1 VTTLPAPLRPQLG
14 PHSTLRLLVIE
25 DSRSDSDL
33 VLALLEDELPQAH
46 VDVAVDLHEAL
57 RLLGKSKYDAT
68 LADLSLPDA
77 DGLAVVRAVRTNHP
91 ETALLVLTGRADGEL
106 DLWALAEGAQDYL
119 IKGRD
124 DGPRLA
130 TALLHALQ
138 RQRAEREAHGY
149 LQLARGLLDALESPT
164 CAVGADSVIVAVNK
178 SWNEFMTSS
187 GGDADECGEGSN
199 YLAACHR
206 VGPNA
211 GNTGDAGEVA
221 AGLAEVLAGR
231 LDRFQFEYPSHSPE
245 EDRWYS
251 ARITP
256 AEIDGT
262 SGAVINHVDVSAM
275 HRAQQVLSHQT
286 MHDDLTG
293 LPNRLLLSDRL
304 DQALADSVRRGRDVG
319 VVFLDL
325 DHFKL
330 VNDSLGHNAGDELLI
345 QVTGRLQH
353 QIRATDTLCR
363 YSGDE
368 YVIVWRDLNSP
379 AEAIM
384 LGERL
389 TECFVEPFMLGGTP
403 VDITASIG
411 ITVGRSPKTSE
422 TLLQSADMAM
432 YDAKRHGRGNVCIF
446 TDELR
451 ERMQKQM
458 VTELELRGALQRS
471 ELVLHYQPVMDL
483 TTGLPVAVEALVRWQ
498 HPQRGL
504 LSPAEFIPVAESSG
518 LILPLDRWVLE
529 QACHDAASFT
539 CLAEGLLLAV
549 NMSAR
554 QLTQPDVPQ
563 HVKDV
568 LDRTELDAHRLI
580 LEITESTL
588 MEDEHAAATALRE
601 LSRLGVRIA
610 IDDFGTG
617 FSSLLYLRRYPIS
630 TIKLDRAFVSDICSN
645 QDDEAISRSVI
656 SLARSVQATCIAEG
670 VETPQQYAAL
680 REMGCQQA
688 QGFLWSP
695 AVSIDS
701 LRDTLLACVAVP
713 TPPPTIK
720 APPAVEHPV
729 EARVAA
735 RIQELHT
742 AGASL
747 HTIAA
752 SLNLEGTADP
762 HGVPWTATSI
772 ARNWSP

>member
-1 VTTLPAPLRPQLG
+1 MTTLPAPLRPQLG

-178 SWNEFMTSS
+178 SWNEFMTSN

-221 AGLAEVLAGR
+221 TGLAEVLAGR

-286 MHDDLTG
+286 
-293 LPNRLLLSDRL
+293 
-304 DQALADSVRRGRDVG
+304 
-319 VVFLDL
+319 
-325 DHFKL
+325 
-330 VNDSLGHNAGDELLI
+330 
-345 QVTGRLQH
+345 
-353 QIRATDTLCR
+353 
-363 YSGDE
+363 
-368 YVIVWRDLNSP
+368 
-379 AEAIM
+379 
-384 LGERL
+384 
-389 TECFVEPFMLGGTP
+389 
-403 VDITASIG
+403 
-411 ITVGRSPKTSE
+411 
-422 TLLQSADMAM
+422 
-432 YDAKRHGRGNVCIF
+432 
-446 TDELR
+446 
-451 ERMQKQM
+451 
-458 VTELELRGALQRS
+458 
-471 ELVLHYQPVMDL
+471 
-483 TTGLPVAVEALVRWQ
+483 
-498 HPQRGL
+498 
-504 LSPAEFIPVAESSG
+504 
-518 LILPLDRWVLE
+518 
-529 QACHDAASFT
+529 
-539 CLAEGLLLAV
+539 
-549 NMSAR
+549 
-554 QLTQPDVPQ
+554 
-563 HVKDV
+563 
-568 LDRTELDAHRLI
+568 
-580 LEITESTL
+580 
-588 MEDEHAAATALRE
+588 
-601 LSRLGVRIA
+601 
-610 IDDFGTG
+610 
-617 FSSLLYLRRYPIS
+617 
-630 TIKLDRAFVSDICSN
+630 
-645 QDDEAISRSVI
+645 
-656 SLARSVQATCIAEG
+656 
-670 VETPQQYAAL
+670 
-680 REMGCQQA
+680 
-688 QGFLWSP
+688 
-695 AVSIDS
+695 
-701 LRDTLLACVAVP
+701 
-713 TPPPTIK
+713 
-720 APPAVEHPV
+720 
-729 EARVAA
+729 
-735 RIQELHT
+735 
-742 AGASL
+742 
-747 HTIAA
+747 
-752 SLNLEGTADP
+752 
-762 HGVPWTATSI
+762 
-772 ARNWSP
+772 